1 MKKSIY
7 NNKQILE
14 KKKLIKK
21 IEPDISI
28 LENNLKDV
36 NIRYVI
42 HMADIHIHKREREEE
57 YKQVFNNLYADLLQ
71 KNINNKNSIIVVA
84 GDILHDKTDLH
95 PISVNLTKY
104 LFITLCKITKVIVI
118 PGNHDV
124 SLLNMNHNSIE
135 SIVKNL
141 QTENKLYLLND
152 EGYYQ
157 YYNILFGHTR
167 FGQSTKVLECKFD
180 FDGYK
185 CGLYHG
191 IINGVKENNIEYK
204 NTKEE
209 KKYFDTNDF
218 NDYDFVFLGDIHKH
232 GFLTSKKNIA
242 YPGSLIQQTIDESL
256 DKGYIFWDLEKGKGE
271 FKKVKNEYGKI
282 KIEIDEDGKSN
293 YDIKKL
299 PKKLDVRIDCKSL
312 DRKYIEDIYKNLN
325 KHDIIVNKKI
335 DLMVGSKNRDT
346 KILIGGK
353 EQNLNTIKNTNDL
366 SNLLILKLKENK
378 QIDDKQID
386 SYKKLIDE
394 LLQNYN
400 FNDCETKRKI
410 KLISLKFDNMAIYGE
425 NNNID
430 FTKFKNIM
438 GIIAPNSSGKS
449 SFIDVILYSIFEEC
463 TRGDRIDLLNT
474 KKKSFLSEI
483 KLEINNIKYTIK
495 RTLIRNSKKSND
507 IKAGVEFYE
516 NDINISGKDKINTEL
531 LIKQKIG
538 DIDDFIM
545 TSVVTQKSLY
555 QGKIMGFAELSS
567 DKKRDILCRLAR
579 LDIYDGL
586 FNEVSGK
593 LRSIKSEINKYN
605 GDINK
610 YNTYGKDIR
619 DIRNEINKKKTEIKE
634 KIIILENDNKKFND
648 KLEEYKKIKYQ
659 MSNYDFSQINIITKI
674 NEEYNINDEIETLKS
689 KINEINKKINELK
702 LELNE
707 IGDIKEI
714 ETNYQSNKNKK
725 IQKYNDEINELTKK
739 IWIDTNFDYNNF
751 NERKNEEE
759 INKLNKEKNIL
770 QKNIDSNTILL
781 QDITKKITKKIKVID
796 KKNIDENNELKEQ
809 LKNIENKKIKDI
821 QDLEDYSQ
829 RLNNLEEH
837 EYNPKCKFC
846 MKNSMTKE
854 KLLLE
859 KSIELLQNNIKNND
873 ISIIELTKNINKNK
887 KIVETYDNYISLI
900 KEKEKNENEK
910 KNIEKDIIIDRGE
923 IRNIDNKIKELEQY
937 KQNYNKF
944 LENNNT
950 EYKIREI
957 KDKLKKLL
965 NDKCEEKIEYDKLN
979 EVIMEYMKKY
989 EEFQNKLIIKE
1000 TENNEIINKKELYE
1014 KYNIFCDNEK
1024 NIKKIEKEIEECNK
1038 KKDILYQENIMIEKN
1053 DTGISIIEQKINEC
1067 LENYDKY
1074 SVINNILKDGGLI
1087 ESIMKDNLL
1096 PRFNEIVNNLFVKF
1110 GARPVNIKY
1119 ESIGKKHV
1127 INIYDEYG
1135 RNTNRDGGY
1144 QTFLNNLI
1152 YRIALSELNPNM
1164 RSLFMIIDEALD
1176 SADSTN
1182 KQEMKKLINYLRT
1195 QYEWIMIV
1203 SHNDDVKDSFDNM
1216 IEICDNTNDTAN
1228 SGIKQ
1233 IIYI

>member
-1 MKKSIY
+1 MTKSNTITQKE
-7 NNKQILE
+7 NIIDC
-14 KKKLIKK
+14 KLIKK
-21 IEPDISI
+21 QKNKKTEIFNIQNITI
-28 LENNLKDV
+28 LENKLKDI
-36 NIRYVI
+36 NIQYIV
-42 HMADIHIHKREREEE
+42 HSADIHIHKREREEE
-57 YKQVFNNLYADLLQ
+57 YIKVFDNWCE
-71 KNINNKNSIIVVA
+71 NIKKKKINKSNSVIVVA

-104 LFITLCKITKVIVI
+104 LFISLCKITTVICI

-124 SLLNMNHNSIE
+124 SLLNMQHNSIE

-167 FGQSTKVLECKFD
+167 FGQSKKVLECSFN

-191 IINGVKENNIEYK
+191 IINGASDNGYEYK
-204 NTKEE
+204 NTNEE
-209 KKYFDTNDF
+209 KKYYNTNDF
-218 NDYDFVFLGDIHKH
+218 ADYDYVFLGDIHKH
-232 GFLTSKKNIA
+232 GFLTTKKNIA
-242 YPGSLIQQTIDESL
+242 YSGSLIQQTIDESL

-271 FKKVKNEYGKI
+271 FQKVHNDFGKI
-282 KIEIDEDGKSN
+282 KIEIDEDGISN

-299 PKKLDVRIDCKSL
+299 PKKLDVRIDCKSF
-312 DRKYIEDIYKNLN
+312 DRKHIDEIYKRLN

-386 SYKKLIDE
+386 SYKKIIDE
-394 LLQNYN
+394 LLHNYN
-400 FNDCETKRKI
+400 FNDCEIKRKI
-410 KLISLKFDNMAIYGE
+410 KLITLKFDNMAIYGE
-425 NNNID
+425 NNNVD

-474 KKKSFLSEI
+474 TKKSFTSEI

-495 RTLIRNSKKSND
+495 RTLTRNSKKSHD
-507 IKAGVEFYE
+507 IKASVEFYE
-516 NDINISGKDKINTEL
+516 NDINISGKDKFNTDL

-579 LDIYDGL
+579 LDIYDSL

-593 LRSIKSEINKYN
+593 LRSIKSEISKYN

-619 DIRNEINKKKTEIKE
+619 DIRNEINKKKIEIKE

-659 MSNYDFSQINIITKI
+659 ISNYDFSQISITKKI
-674 NEEYNINDEIETLKS
+674 NEEYNMNDEIEILKN
-689 KINEINKKINELK
+689 KINEINKKINKLK
-702 LELNE
+702 SELNE

-725 IQKYNDEINELTKK
+725 IQKYNDEINDLTKK
-739 IWIDTNFDYNNF
+739 LWIDTSFDYNNF

-759 INKLNKEKNIL
+759 IIKLNKEKKIL
-770 QKNIDSNTILL
+770 QENIQSNTILL
-781 QDITKKITKKIKVID
+781 QDINKKLTKKIKVIN
-796 KKNIDENNELKEQ
+796 KKNIDTNNELKEQ

-821 QDLEDYSQ
+821 QDLEGYSQ

-854 KLLLE
+854 KILLE
-859 KSIELLQNNIKNND
+859 KSIELLQNNINNYD
-873 ISIIELTKNINKNK
+873 ISIIELQKNINKNK
-887 KIVETYDNYISLI
+887 KNVEVYDIYIDSI
-900 KEKEKNENEK
+900 KEKEKNEIEK
-910 KNIEKDIIIDRGE
+910 KNIEKDIVIDRGE
-923 IRNIDNKIKELEQY
+923 IKNIDNKIKEQEQY
-937 KQNYNKF
+937 KQNYKKF
-944 LENNNT
+944 LENNII
-950 EYKIREI
+950 ECKITEI
-957 KDKLKKLL
+957 KIKLKNLL
-965 NDKCEEKIEYDKLN
+965 DDVCEEKIEYDNLN
-979 EVIMEYMKKY
+979 ENITEYIKQL
-989 EEFQNKLIIKE
+989 EEFRNKLIIKE
-1000 TENNEIINKKELYE
+1000 TENNEIINKK
-1014 KYNIFCDNEK
+1014 
-1024 NIKKIEKEIEECNK
+1024 
-1038 KKDILYQENIMIEKN
+1038 
-1053 DTGISIIEQKINEC
+1053 
-1067 LENYDKY
+1067 
-1074 SVINNILKDGGLI
+1074 
-1087 ESIMKDNLL
+1087 
-1096 PRFNEIVNNLFVKF
+1096 
-1110 GARPVNIKY
+1110 
-1119 ESIGKKHV
+1119 
-1127 INIYDEYG
+1127 
-1135 RNTNRDGGY
+1135 
-1144 QTFLNNLI
+1144 
-1152 YRIALSELNPNM
+1152 
-1164 RSLFMIIDEALD
+1164 
-1176 SADSTN
+1176 
-1182 KQEMKKLINYLRT
+1182 
-1195 QYEWIMIV
+1195 
-1203 SHNDDVKDSFDNM
+1203 
-1216 IEICDNTNDTAN
+1216 
-1228 SGIKQ
+1228 
-1233 IIYI
+1233 